1 MKPFKAFPSH
11 HPTPNGSHAKG
22 WVRREWE
29 QGSWTEGCLGMGP
42 GRPIEAHH
50 RRHWALI
57 IGRLYTYS
65 TLDIIYYILYLIS
78 SILYSVRYIYI
89 YILDLLHMRWG
100 LACPHTHIY
109 IYILYIETSSIYIY
123 ICIFIIYNISDDH
136 PACLNHEL
144 AVTSHGNKHGTTV
157 EFWSALK
164 KGFP

>member
-57 IGRLYTYS
+57 VGSTSPRERVSRLRLYTYS

-78 SILYSVRYIYI
+78 SILYSVQYIYEPGWKTRKEI
-89 YILDLLHMRWG
+89 SVLRVRTFSATRFACKTRAYFFLPWGNTAYSLFFFRPGESRVGIVRIPIL
-100 LACPHTHIY
+100 
-109 IYILYIETSSIYIY
+109 
-123 ICIFIIYNISDDH
+123 
-136 PACLNHEL
+136 
-144 AVTSHGNKHGTTV
+144 V
-157 EFWSALK
+157 
-164 KGFP
+164 